1 MSWQWVLMLAAISI
15 PGTALGQATNQMGE
29 RAFQRCYSCH
39 SVQKG
44 ENGLSG
50 PNLRRLGKR
59 PIAGDRI
66 FVYSKAFKA
75 FAAANPRWTP
85 ELLDRFLIDPEALVP
100 GNQMG
105 FFGLRK
111 AEDRAA
117 IVAYLFGKN
126 NR

>member
-1 MSWQWVLMLAAISI
+1 MKVWTFLLAALAVS
-15 PGTALGQATNQMGE
+15 PGVALAQTTDQDGE

-50 PNLRRLGKR
+50 PNLRRLGQR
-59 PIAGDRI
+59 PIAGDRT
-66 FVYSKAFKA
+66 FVYSKAFNG
-75 FAAANPRWTP
+75 FAASNPRWTP
-85 ELLDRFLIDPEALVP
+85 DLLDRFLTDPEALVP

-111 AEDRAA
+111 AEERAA
-117 IVAYLFGKN
+117 IIAYLLGEK
-126 NR
+126 